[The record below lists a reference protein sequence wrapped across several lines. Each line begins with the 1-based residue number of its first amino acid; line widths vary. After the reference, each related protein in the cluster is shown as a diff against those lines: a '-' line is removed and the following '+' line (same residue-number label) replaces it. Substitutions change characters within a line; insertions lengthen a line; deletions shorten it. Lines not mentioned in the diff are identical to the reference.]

1 MVKKNEIQSINVVI
15 TIDLSKLT
23 ADLRSMILKE
33 IEIGED
39 VTETKH
45 AQDLTTNNITAP
57 EGKNDLDIVTLSG
70 ENDIG
75 MIKQRLKDIL
85 IKNRIRDF
93 VAMVDLEDQNRIIII
108 KKEHAQTLGVHHC
121 PHCGMEFENEIQL
134 SVHQRIH
141 YIV

>member
-23 ADLRSMILKE
+23 VDLRSMILKE

-39 VTETKH
+39 GTETKH
-45 AQDLTTNNITAP
+45 SQDLATNNVTAP
-57 EGKNDLDIVTLSG
+57 EGKNDLDIITLSA

-121 PHCGMEFENEIQL
+121 PHCGMEFENEIQS

>member
-1 MVKKNEIQSINVVI
+1 MVKKYEIQSINVVI

-23 ADLRSMILKE
+23 VDLRSMILKE

-45 AQDLTTNNITAP
+45 AQGLTTNNITP
-57 EGKNDLDIVTLSG
+57 EGKNDLDIITLSG

-141 YIV
+141 YMV

>member
-15 TIDLSKLT
+15 TIDLSRLT
-23 ADLRSMILKE
+23 ADLRSMISRE
-33 IEIGED
+33 IEIDKD

-45 AQDLTTNNITAP
+45 TQDPATNNITSP
-57 EGKNDLDIVTLSG
+57 EGKNDLDIITLSG

-85 IKNRIRDF
+85 IKNRIGDF
-93 VAMVDLEDQNRIIII
+93 VAMVDLEDQNKIIII

-121 PHCGMEFENEIQL
+121 PHCGIEFENEIQL

>member
-39 VTETKH
+39 GTETKH
-45 AQDLTTNNITAP
+45 SQDLATNNVTAP
-57 EGKNDLDIVTLSG
+57 EGKNDLDIITLSA

>member
-45 AQDLTTNNITAP
+45 AKGLTTNNITAP
-57 EGKNDLDIVTLSG
+57 EGKNDLDIITLSD

>member
-23 ADLRSMILKE
+23 VDLRSMILKE

-39 VTETKH
+39 GTETKH
-45 AQDLTTNNITAP
+45 SQDLATNNVTAP
-57 EGKNDLDIVTLSG
+57 EGKNDLDIITLSA